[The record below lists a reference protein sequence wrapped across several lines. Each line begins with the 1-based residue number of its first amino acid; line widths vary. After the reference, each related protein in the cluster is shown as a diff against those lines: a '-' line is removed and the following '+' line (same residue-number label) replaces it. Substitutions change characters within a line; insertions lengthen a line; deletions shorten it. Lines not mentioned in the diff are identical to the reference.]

1 MRSPMF
7 KEVGSTMKRALFV
20 CLALL
25 TVCLSLAWASPT
37 YILKVRV
44 QVANVRSTAD
54 MDAPVIK
61 MLPQGTLLE
70 SVEKTGDWYRI
81 DVEDALGRP
90 VTGYINARVV
100 EVISGGEVEEQA
112 PEPAAEQEPEPEP
125 EPEAVEPEPA
135 RPAPRRPA
143 RFEEDYD
150 EPKAYGGGGVRLLG
164 GLASSNIQ
172 YNKDRT
178 EEASGG
184 IDPDP
189 FIKSRTSYLG
199 GVGFEF
205 GSRLSLELDVLYM
218 PKGVRFE
225 GEYDASA
232 EGMGKVDFKADLIAN
247 EVSVPVLLKFRL
259 LPGTTPYVLAGG
271 EVGYILSSSL
281 DWSYTSGDQT
291 EKGKEDLL
299 KKDENGEV
307 YINQLDYGAVFGGG
321 FEVRL
326 AGLTLSVEGRYHL
339 GQANLLKQTKAGEGG
354 GQKDEDYIRSKAL
367 VVMAGIKF

>member
-1 MRSPMF
+1 
-7 KEVGSTMKRALFV
+7 
-20 CLALL
+20 
-25 TVCLSLAWASPT
+25 
-37 YILKVRV
+37 
-44 QVANVRSTAD
+44 
-54 MDAPVIK
+54 
-61 MLPQGTLLE
+61 
-70 SVEKTGDWYRI
+70 
-81 DVEDALGRP
+81 
-90 VTGYINARVV
+90 
-100 EVISGGEVEEQA
+100 
-112 PEPAAEQEPEPEP
+112 
-125 EPEAVEPEPA
+125 
-135 RPAPRRPA
+135 
-143 RFEEDYD
+143 
-150 EPKAYGGGGVRLLG
+150 
-164 GLASSNIQ
+164 
-172 YNKDRT
+172 
-178 EEASGG
+178 
-184 IDPDP
+184 
-189 FIKSRTSYLG
+189 
-199 GVGFEF
+199 
-205 GSRLSLELDVLYM
+205 M

-271 EVGYILSSSL
+271 EVGYILSSSM